1 MATYTAPLGDFKS
14 ARSASKT
21 GGSQSASRSYD
32 YAGAD
37 LVQKRA
43 DELSNV
49 NASRRSALHSGDIA
63 SALAT
68 GRRISD
74 LSAYV
79 NAYRESGGAGGMY
92 GGVFGEVVPG
102 MRVSSESQASS
113 SDHSGSADMEYYP
126 MQRPE
131 APEAPKFPPRGNKP
145 DAPKRFEPPAPVRPP
160 QNGIIRNVPPP
171 QQPPMSTAPPPVA
184 PYPPPPAGFQ
194 FNWPSILPLR

>member
-1 MATYTAPLGDFKS
+1 MATYKAPQGDFHSATSKS
-14 ARSASKT
+14 GTKV
-21 GGSQSASRSYD
+21 SQSASRSYD

-49 NASRRSALHSGDIA
+49 NASRRSALHGGDIA

-92 GGVFGEVVPG
+92 GGVFGEVLPG
-102 MRVSSESQASS
+102 MRVSSESQSS
-113 SDHSGSADMEYYP
+113 SVDRDSGGSVEYYP
-126 MQRPE
+126 REKQE
-131 APEAPKFPPRGNKP
+131 APEAPKFQPPGNRP
-145 DAPKRFEPPAPVRPP
+145 DAPKRFEPPVPVRPP

-171 QQPPMSTAPPPVA
+171 PPMSNAPPPVA

-194 FNWPSILPLR
+194 FAWPSILPLR